1 MAEERDETE
10 NTEDPTPRRLDEAI
24 KRGDV
29 VKSIEVSTWFTIAG
43 GTMILMVFA
52 VPMAQSLQG
61 TLRGLVAN
69 SYQIAMNGPALELLA
84 QDLALHVIAA
94 IGIPL
99 LLLLFAALAGTA
111 LQHRIVFSF
120 EPLLPAMSKISPVAG
135 L

>member
-1 MAEERDETE
+1 MADERDETE
-10 NTEDPTPRRLDEAI
+10 RTEDPTPRRLEDAI

-29 VKSIEVSTWFTIAG
+29 VKSTEVSTWFTIAG

-52 VPMAQSLQG
+52 VPMAESLQT

-69 SYQIAMNGPALELLA
+69 SYQVAMNGPALELLA
-84 QDLALHVIAA
+84 QDLAMHVLAA

-99 LLLLFAALAGTA
+99 LLLWFAALPEPA

-120 EPLLPAMSKISPVAG
+120 EPLLPSMSKISPAAG